1 MSFIHILFIDGSI
14 DRCMKYVRMFTRDSN
29 VLFFDYESNY
39 NEIDNINFDYYDICF
54 LNINQGFQLE
64 LVDKHNTIFIAMD
77 DDFAIPENEEYVKEI
92 MERGF
97 DMYVSSILDSE
108 LIKHI
113 LNVYNLITS
122 KK

>member
-1 MSFIHILFIDGSI
+1 MNFINIIFIDNSI
-14 DRCMKYVRMFTRDSN
+14 DRCMKYNRLFTRYSN
-29 VLFFDYESNY
+29 VVFDYESNY
-39 NEIDNINFDYYDICF
+39 NEIVDINFDYYDICF

-64 LVDKHNTIFIAMD
+64 LLDKHNTIFIAMD
-77 DDFAIPENEEYVKEI
+77 DDFAIPENEEYVKEF

-97 DMYVSSILDSE
+97 DMYVSSLLDSE

-113 LNVYNLITS
+113 LNVYILITS